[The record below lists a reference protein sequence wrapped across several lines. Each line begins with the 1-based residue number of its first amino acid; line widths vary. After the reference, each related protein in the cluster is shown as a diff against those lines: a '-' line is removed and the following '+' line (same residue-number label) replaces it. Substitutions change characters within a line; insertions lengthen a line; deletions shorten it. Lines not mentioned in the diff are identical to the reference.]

1 MGYRTDPEKN
11 IGDAPSRRQQLLL
24 EFMLAVIFSVAAS
37 TAAFS
42 NVAFMPTDL
51 FNVTSDGMGHLAKIS
66 YLAEHYRQLEFPSWC
81 PFWYNGSTMM
91 QYYAP
96 LGYVIMA
103 GIQILAENVVLTM
116 KWYCLLCLSLGGLG
130 VWAVCRRFIGRWCG
144 LFGVALYCLQPF
156 FSMALFGGGVYA
168 QGVIFLFT
176 PWLLLGVLDFLM
188 QPRGKTFFSVAV
200 LTALLIL
207 GHAMHAFMIG
217 LMIAAVALPYA
228 LTGKIRFQSYFTL
241 GVSMVIAALICGF
254 WWAVGITG
262 YEAPGVPY
270 LLEEATLLYTAS
282 PEWFIPGKPS
292 IFKFSLA
299 VQIAVFLAFFI
310 YHYTYR
316 RTWAPDKRQF
326 CVSIMIYLSLFSAL
340 FSFGQNLSVL
350 KLIPLIEM
358 LVPGRILNLTAAAG
372 AVAGSYVLYAV
383 MQNYARRPG
392 WARML
397 KLTVIVCLVGLSL
410 FELNPFTRIYE
421 PKDYD
426 AYYRTYMP
434 RLEGE
439 GEPFEKG
446 RYQWFAP
453 VNSSETYF
461 STRVYGYNVSD
472 GWNIEGT
479 PHNRT
484 IWSYNIALSSDS
496 EEYVMKDLF
505 FWNVRSVYTRKSYQG
520 LMATLEKYGFH
531 VSVDPSLQTGSD
543 GILYTSDKPSSYFVK
558 DSRDCLV
565 IGPGAIAM
573 AHEYPFMV
581 HEYETDLMNYQ
592 MAELERYKV
601 IYVIEP
607 VLETVSAVDAFEER
621 IVQLVNQGIHVLI
634 EPSALQRFP
643 LFGVGVNNLKLD
655 AGSTVLRGT
664 GAQQAEEADI
674 ILRAGRQF
682 FSLNG
687 LDEVDYKLYSGQD
700 RAGFDIIGTKQ
711 AGQGSVVFIGGRI
724 TQYLKSPS
732 YYIWGFQEEDIVPDV
747 DSLKAIISGLID
759 RKAHNADFIP
769 NDFEVLSSEWDYRGG
784 AFAYSTE
791 EPGEVTVSVT
801 YTPRWKVTLDGQPI
815 RTRSR
820 ENLLVLDLPAGVHRV
835 RMDYGISALGY
846 AGYGISAAGLL
857 LLLAGTL
864 FFRRINNRV
873 KTIAS
878 RIGIWL
884 QLPSPKQSKED
895 VIRLKLQKKVRS

>member
-1 MGYRTDPEKN
+1 MGYQTDPEKN

-24 EFMLAVIFSVAAS
+24 EFMLAVILSVAAS

-42 NVAFMPTDL
+42 NVATADSQW
-51 FNVTSDGMGHLAKIS
+51 FNVTADGLGHLAKVS

-96 LGYVIMA
+96 LGYVVIA
-103 GIQILAENVVLTM
+103 GIQIFAEDIVLAM
-116 KWYCLLCLSLGGLG
+116 KWYCLLCLSLGGMG
-130 VWAVCRRFIGRWCG
+130 VWAACRRFIGRWCG
-144 LFGVALYCLQPF
+144 LFGIVLYCLQPL
-156 FSMALFGGGVYA
+156 FSMSFFGGGVYA

-176 PWLLLGVLDFLM
+176 PWLLLVALDFLM
-188 QPRGKTFFSVAV
+188 QPRGRTFLAVAV

-217 LMIAAVALPYA
+217 LMIAIVALPYA
-228 LTGKIRFQSYFTL
+228 LTGKLRFQSYFML
-241 GVSMVIAALICGF
+241 GVSMVIAALLCGF

-262 YEAPGVPY
+262 YEAPGVPF
-270 LLEEATLLYTAS
+270 LLEEATITWTATTD
-282 PEWFIPGKPS
+282 WFLPGKPALL
-292 IFKFSLA
+292 KFSVA
-299 VQIAVFLAFFI
+299 SQILTIVGWLFYQYI
-310 YHYTYR
+310 YR
-316 RTWAPDKRQF
+316 GTWAPDRRQLF
-326 CVSIMIYLSLFSAL
+326 VSVMIYLTAVSAL
-340 FSFGQNLSVL
+340 FSFGQNFPFL
-350 KLIPLIEM
+350 KIVPLIDT
-358 LVPGRILNLTAAAG
+358 LVPGRVLSLTAATA
-372 AVAGSYVLYAV
+372 AMTGSYVLYSL
-383 MQNYARRPG
+383 
-392 WARML
+392 L
-397 KLTVIVCLVGLSL
+397 KNFHERKPWNKGFVCIVGVLIVCGS
-410 FELNPFTRIYE
+410 IYE
-421 PKDYD
+421 MNPYIREYGITDYD

-543 GILYTSDKPSSYFVK
+543 GILYTSDRPSSYFLK
-558 DSRDCLV
+558 DPRDCLV

-573 AHEYPFMV
+573 AHEYPYMV
-581 HEYETDLMNYQ
+581 HEYETDLMKYQ

-801 YTPRWKVTLDGQPI
+801 YTPRWKVTLDGKPI
-815 RTRSR
+815 RARSR
-820 ENLLVLDLPAGVHRV
+820 ENLVVLDLPAGLHRV
-835 RMDYGISALGY
+835 RLDYGISALGY
-846 AGYGISAAGLL
+846 AGYGITAAGLVL
-857 LLLAGTL
+857 LLIGTV
-864 FFRRINNRV
+864 FFRRVND
-873 KTIAS
+873 KLKAFAAQTGA
-878 RIGIWL
+878 WL